1 MYFSG
6 EDTLGGDNNAR
17 QQTNGICES
26 SFSMN
31 GRDFSLIIS
40 VSATAPLDFFLEI
53 ILVFVVG
60 SITFQYQAMIMGKL

>member
-26 SFSMN
+26 SFFYFYFY
-31 GRDFSLIIS
+31 FSLIIS

-53 ILVFVVG
+53 ILVFIVG
-60 SITFQYQAMIMGKL
+60 SITFQCQAMIMGKF